1 MWGVSAVR
9 DDRGTFDL
17 AFGEMFMPTPKPR
30 FANQPYST
38 RSSSNVLDVYIPESG
53 NAPFPLVL
61 FIHGGAFM
69 HGDKEDPDCLA
80 ELLRAGFAV
89 ASMNYRLSGQAIW
102 PAQMDDIKAA
112 LLFLRSNT
120 NRLSIDGQRIATFG
134 PSAGGHL
141 ASVTALAL
149 AKNPETRV
157 QACVDWYGPIDFI
170 HMDKD
175 IEATGV
181 VRESGRNDAA
191 GSPESRLIGATVSDN
206 PELAATAS
214 PLTYLA
220 NLASDATPP
229 PFLIMHGAEDALIA
243 PRQSERLRDALI
255 AAYGENAVEYH
266 LLSDAGHGGSEFAKP
281 ETSAIVVEFLT
292 RHLKN

>member
-1 MWGVSAVR
+1 
-9 DDRGTFDL
+9 
-17 AFGEMFMPTPKPR
+17 MPTPKPR

-38 RSSSNVLDVYIPESG
+38 RSSSNVLDVYIPENG

-69 HGDKEDPDCLA
+69 HGNKEDPDCLA
-80 ELLRAGFAV
+80 ELLDAGFAM

-102 PAQMDDIKAA
+102 PSQLEDIKGA

-149 AKNPETRV
+149 ARDPASRV
-157 QACVDWYGPIDFI
+157 QACVDWYGPIDFLN
-170 HMDKD
+170 MDSD

-181 VRESGRNDAA
+181 IRESGRNDIA
-191 GSPESRLIGATVSDN
+191 GSPESRLIGATVCEN
-206 PELAATAS
+206 PALAAEAS
-214 PLTYLA
+214 PLTFLA
-220 NLASDATPP
+220 NLPSGVVPP

-243 PRQSERLRDALI
+243 PKQSERLRDALI
-255 AAYGENAVEYH
+255 AAYGENAAEYH
-266 LLSDAGHGGSEFAKP
+266 LLADAGHGGSEFSKP
-281 ETSAIVVEFLT
+281 ETCAIVVEFLS
-292 RHLKN
+292 RHLAP

>member
-9 DDRGTFDL
+9 DYSGLFDL
-17 AFGEMFMPTPKPR
+17 AFGEMFMPTPKPH

-38 RSSSNVLDVYIPESG
+38 RSSSNVLDVYIPTNG

-69 HGDKEDPDCLA
+69 HGDKEDPDCLID
-80 ELLRAGFAV
+80 LLDAGFAV

-102 PAQMDDIKAA
+102 PAQLDDIKAA

-141 ASVTALAL
+141 ASVTALSL
-149 AKNPETRV
+149 AKDPVTQV
-157 QACVDWYGPIDFI
+157 QACVDWYGPIDFMN
-170 HMDKD
+170 MDGD

-181 VRESGRNDAA
+181 VRESGRNDVA
-191 GSPESRLIGATVSDN
+191 GSPESRLIGATVSEN

-220 NLASDATPP
+220 NLPTDAVAP
-229 PFLIMHGAEDALIA
+229 PFLIMHGAEDTLIA
-243 PRQSERLRDALI
+243 PKQSERLRDALI
-255 AAYGENAVEYH
+255 AAFGDAAVEYH

-281 ETSAIVVEFLT
+281 ETSAIVVDFLN
-292 RHLKN
+292 RHLKG